1 MERRLLIFQ
10 SGGVEAQLLS
20 KLDAQITRLVQ
31 TYSLGEAFMYHKI
44 ILKYN
49 VEVQPLLFKTGLWP
63 ICSGPAALKDGNLSR
78 KCCLCKP
85 S

>member
-31 TYSLGEAFMYHKI
+31 TYSLGEAF
-44 ILKYN
+44 L
-49 VEVQPLLFKTGLWP
+49 
-63 ICSGPAALKDGNLSR
+63 
-78 KCCLCKP
+78 
-85 S
+85 